1 MDASSNR
8 LLDVPEDLAECA
20 KLRRLVLN
28 GNENLAS
35 LPQDLGL
42 FQPDLR
48 GVWARGCGLTAL
60 PSGLEAASGLTDLD
74 IGSNRLRRGARP
86 CTPHLPAFHWFR
98 FIVPPPVNQRT
109 KKKKRMYMYLC

>member
-28 GNENLAS
+28 GNGNLAS

-74 IGSNRLRRGARP
+74 VGSNRLRRGQSSM
-86 CTPHLPAFHWFR
+86 PHHIYA
-98 FIVPPPVNQRT
+98 PPQLVWIL
-109 KKKKRMYMYLC
+109 KLSKGFS